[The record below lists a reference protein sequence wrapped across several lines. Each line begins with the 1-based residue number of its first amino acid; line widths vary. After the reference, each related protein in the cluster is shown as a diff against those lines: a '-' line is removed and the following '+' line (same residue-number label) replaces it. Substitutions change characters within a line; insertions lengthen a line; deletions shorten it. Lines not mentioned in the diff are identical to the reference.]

1 MDMGKVVLGCVGVV
15 CVTALGVA
23 YFYFIRQ
30 DGSALLTLT
39 GAVGAVIGYVLGKRK

>member
-1 MDMGKVVLGCVGVV
+1 MDKERAILGCVGVI
-15 CVTALGVA
+15 CVTALGIA